1 MRIHYSKKKLDVK
14 KIYYWSFFCTRMFQE
29 HFSLGGQTGTRS
41 FLLGSWA
48 QECDLNYDLKPENFR
63 FMQGVSRV
71 VHKMFDCETDMN
83 HFIHTIIK
91 LKIYDKLPLNLNLF
105 GD

>member
-1 MRIHYSKKKLDVK
+1 
-14 KIYYWSFFCTRMFQE
+14 
-29 HFSLGGQTGTRS
+29 
-41 FLLGSWA
+41 
-48 QECDLNYDLKPENFR
+48 
-63 FMQGVSRV
+63 MQGVSRV